1 MILQLSPQELLMLYK
16 AALSSKELSTS
27 SEVTAKIENIL
38 LSSLEESWQKN
49 LSTGF
54 DKWLK
59 SETNKIQE
67 LEDELKKIN
76 DAIPQGEL
84 LKKFVPSSSSNR
96 RQKGRPK
103 KVQAN
108 KRG

>member
-1 MILQLSPQELLMLYK
+1 MILQLSPQELLILYK
-16 AALSSKELSTS
+16 ATLSSKELSAS

-38 LSSLEESWQKN
+38 LDSLEESWQKS

-54 DKWLK
+54 DKWIK

-67 LEDELKKIN
+67 LEDELKKIKETV
-76 DAIPQGEL
+76 PGENL
-84 LKKFVPSSSSNR
+84 VKKFVPVKKD

-103 KVQAN
+103 KI
-108 KRG
+108 K